1 MATNGFRLDA
11 TGNSLSFGPFTLLPA
26 EQRLLRHGADVPL
39 GPRAFD
45 LLCLLAQR
53 AGQLVTKDEML
64 DAVWHGLVVEEANL
78 HVQVSLLRKAI
89 GTDAVVTVP
98 ALGYRFALPVANAPA
113 ATLLTP
119 ASPRPLRSLSVIV
132 LPFVESGATPEQA
145 YFADAITDDVTTQ
158 LSKIRG
164 SYVIGNRTAQAH
176 KGEPVD
182 IAVLAR
188 ELGVRYVLQGR
199 LERNGQGVETNVRLS
214 DAMTGEV
221 VWSDSINVTKA
232 GLSDIRHELVAR
244 LANALNLQLI
254 AVEASRS
261 QRDNADDP
269 EAMDLVMQARVAAH
283 ARWSPQRYDA
293 SLRLCELA
301 LQRQPRFAP
310 ALAERARLLT
320 ARAASWSGPDCEAMI
335 ALADSDVH
343 QALAQDPL
351 DARCHFVLS
360 TVRQLQFRFDAAFA
374 ALEQA
379 LELNPN
385 DSEALAWHGFLLLC
399 TGAAAHAPEPI
410 HRALALSPRD
420 PQRWSWLFWVG
431 WSHLLNGEYAKAVA
445 WFEKSIAVM
454 PYWATYRNLA
464 AACAHLGRDDEAQAA
479 LQRLAGMAQNRSDRV
494 RNLRTGNN
502 LTFLAQQRDHVA
514 MGLAKAGVTDAVQRH
529 DQWAERQRRIG
540 LQPPDAQSH
549 MGSFI

>member
-1 MATNGFRLDA
+1 MATNGV
-11 TGNSLSFGPFTLLPA
+11 SLEEARSGLRFGPFTLLPA
-26 EQRLLRHGADVPL
+26 EQRLLRNGADVPL
-39 GPRAFD
+39 GPRAFG

-53 AGQLVTKDEML
+53 PGQLVTKDEML
-64 DAVWHGLVVEEANL
+64 DAVWHGLVVAEANL

-89 GTDAVVTVP
+89 GADAVVTVP

-176 KGEPVD
+176 KGKPVD

-199 LERNGQGVETNVRLS
+199 VERVAPGVETNVRLS

-221 VWSDSINVTKA
+221 VWSDSITVAKA
-232 GLSDIRHELVAR
+232 GLGNIRRELVAR

-254 AVEASRS
+254 AVEAVRS

-269 EAMDLVMQARVAAH
+269 EAMDLVMQARVAAQ

-293 SLRLCELA
+293 SLQLCRQA
-301 LQRQPRFAP
+301 LQRQPGFGP

-320 ARAASWSGPDCEAMI
+320 ARAGSWSGPDCEAMI
-335 ALADSDVH
+335 ALADTDVQ

-374 ALEQA
+374 ALDEA

-385 DSEALAWHGFLLLC
+385 DSEALAWQGFLLLC
-399 TGAAAHAPEPI
+399 TGAAAHAPGPI

-420 PQRWSWLFWVG
+420 PQRWCWLFWIG
-431 WSHLLNGEYAKAVA
+431 WSHLLNGQYATAIV
-445 WFEKSIAVM
+445 WLYKSIAVM
-454 PYWATYRNLA
+454 PYWATYRHLA
-464 AACAHLGRDDEAQAA
+464 AACAHLGRDDEAQTA
-479 LQRLAGMAQNRSDRV
+479 LSRLADMAQNRSGHV
-494 RNLRTGNN
+494 RNLRTGNHP
-502 LTFLAQQRDHVA
+502 TYLAQQRDHVA
-514 MGLAKAGVTDAVQRH
+514 MGLAKAGVADALQRH
-529 DQWAERQRRIG
+529 DLWAARQRNRG
-540 LQPPDAQSH
+540 LQLTDADSH
-549 MGSFI
+549 FGSFI

>member
-1 MATNGFRLDA
+1 MATDGFSLDE
-11 TGNSLSFGPFTLLPA
+11 TRDGLRFGPFTLLPG
-26 EQRLLRHGADVPL
+26 EHRLLRDGANVPL
-39 GPRAFD
+39 GPRAFG

-53 AGQLVTKDEML
+53 PGQLITKDEML

-78 HVQVSLLRKAI
+78 HVQMSLLRKAI
-89 GTDAVVTVP
+89 GAQAIITVP
-98 ALGYRFALPVANAPA
+98 ALGYRFALPVINAPA
-113 ATLLTP
+113 AIAVTP
-119 ASPRPLRSLSVIV
+119 APPGLLRRLSVIV

-199 LERNGQGVETNVRLS
+199 IERNGQGVETNMRLS
-214 DAMTGEV
+214 DAMTGAV
-221 VWSDSINVTKA
+221 VWADSITVAKA

-254 AVEASRS
+254 AVEAGRS
-261 QRDNADDP
+261 QRDNIDDP
-269 EAMDLVMQARVAAH
+269 EAMDLVMQARVAAQ

-293 SLRLCELA
+293 SLRLCEQA
-301 LQRQPRFAP
+301 LQRQPRFGP

-320 ARAASWSGPDCEAMI
+320 ARAASWSGPNCETMI
-335 ALADSDVH
+335 AQADADIH

-374 ALEQA
+374 ALDQA
-379 LELNPN
+379 LELNPS

-399 TGAAAHAPEPI
+399 TGAAAHAAEPI
-410 HRALALSPRD
+410 RRALALSPRD
-420 PQRWSWLFWVG
+420 PQRWSWLFWIG
-431 WSHLLNGEYAKAVA
+431 WSHLLNGQYPKAVL
-445 WFEKSIAVM
+445 WLEKSIAVM
-454 PYWATYRNLA
+454 PYWATYRHLA

-479 LQRLAGMAQNRSDRV
+479 LKGLADMAQNRSDHV
-494 RNLRTGNN
+494 RNLRTGNHE
-502 LTFLAQQRDHVA
+502 TFLDQQRAHVA
-514 MGLAKAGVTDAVQRH
+514 LGLAKAGVADALQRH
-529 DQWAERQRRIG
+529 DQWAARQRWIG
-540 LQPPDAQSH
+540 L
-549 MGSFI
+549 